1 MGVSKALCIL
11 CSLALREHQVTQLH
25 LEGAFEGHGEGTGR
39 WTEPRLG
46 YSGGRLSLR
55 LQPFADTDL
64 CPGPTFISLQEIHDP
79 KPSVAFRQKKVCAR
93 FGQPKQFHPLL
104 NHIPIFNLI
113 ASWRKCPLSPGR
125 EEAWIL
131 GLPWV

>member
-1 MGVSKALCIL
+1 MEVSKALCIL

-25 LEGAFEGHGEGTGR
+25 LEGNFEGHGEGL

-46 YSGGRLSLR
+46 YAGARLSLW

-79 KPSVAFRQKKVCAR
+79 KPSVAFRQKKVCAG
-93 FGQPKQFHPLL
+93 FVQPKQFHPFLT
-104 NHIPIFNLI
+104 HIHKFNLL
-113 ASWRKCPLSPGR
+113 ASWRKCPLPPGR
-125 EEAWIL
+125 EQAWIL